1 MTGLLQCYN
10 KGCGQKYDEGSN
22 TEDSCQYHPGEPIF
36 HDAKKKWSC
45 CKKFSTDF
53 SEFLSIKGCT
63 KGKHS
68 NVRPVEPEKNKT
80 NGTDSAELSSV
91 PFAPAAPA
99 PIPPV
104 SNSQPRPSPSEPMC
118 QLSVEV
124 TPSLKTLL
132 SKMSIEHKSDA
143 HGTGAIEEDTGNVAV
158 GTSCKNSG
166 CKATYSGTAADNDL
180 CLYHPGVPIF
190 HEGMKYWTCCN
201 RKTSEFESFMEQI
214 GCATGRHNWTEKAA
228 RATNLAVSIAAQ
240 ATCRHDWFQLPGQ
253 VIITVYAKAVI
264 PESVNV
270 TANRVRLHAIF
281 EFGSDRQ
288 RFDKTFELCGTVDP
302 EASVIKLMGTKVEI
316 VLKKGEA
323 MSWPRLEILA
333 PSTATGDESK
343 TQ

>member
-22 TEDSCQYHPGEPIF
+22 TEDRDSCQYHPGEPIF

-91 PFAPAAPA
+91 PLTPAAPA
-99 PIPPV
+99 PLPPV

-143 HGTGAIEEDTGNVAV
+143 HGTGAVEEDTVNVVV

-190 HEGMKYWTCCN
+190 HEGQPVGT
-201 RKTSEFESFMEQI
+201 I
-214 GCATGRHNWTEKAA
+214 GSNYRTRN

-270 TANRVRLHAIF
+270 TANRVRLHATF

-288 RFDKTFELCGTVDP
+288 RFDKTFELCGTVVP

-316 VLKKGEA
+316 ALKKGEA